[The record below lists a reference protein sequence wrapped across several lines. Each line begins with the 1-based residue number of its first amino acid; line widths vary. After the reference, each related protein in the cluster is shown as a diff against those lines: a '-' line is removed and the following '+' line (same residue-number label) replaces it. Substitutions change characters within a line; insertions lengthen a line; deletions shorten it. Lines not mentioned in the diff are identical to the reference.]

1 MDKLIGTV
9 LGGCEIVQ
17 EIGQGGMGVVYK
29 ARQISLDREVAIK
42 VLAHHLAVD
51 QNFVRRFQHEARAVA
66 KVNHPNILTVF
77 DVGEENGIYYMVMEF
92 INGRSMSEILTDKE
106 LLPPKEAS
114 DVVRQAALGLE
125 RAQSA
130 GIIHRD
136 IKPDNIMFTEQHIVK
151 VSDFGLAKEVENSM
165 TMTDAVMGT
174 PAYMS
179 PEQCDGKKLA
189 GRTDIYSLGGTFYRM
204 VTGRLPFEAE
214 TAMSMMYRHKHE
226 PLVPPHEI
234 VPAIPVSVSRVVVK
248 MMAKQREE
256 RYQTMG
262 EVIKAIDAAWE
273 EAETGKAT
281 AHETSKALEATIRLD
296 ASGEPIS
303 APAVKSPALKPATVQ
318 GPTVSQTGVT
328 QDPERARELAT
339 EAEAALVRGDV
350 LSAVRLLQQALRL
363 DTQNETLRQRLTG
376 LVTPEVRKL
385 VEAGKKMLVNGQY
398 SEAARAFRNA
408 VDLDPADEEARSFLD
423 KAEGRL
429 LDKRNS
435 INEIRQ
441 LIKEMKFDEVVKRWE
456 ESPPEVREKNL
467 EKQVERIRDVTIPA
481 RQLAAQADD
490 SSAKGRLEEAVGL
503 YQKVMELDPNNQRAK
518 EGLKEVQRKKSRAD
532 VMLKEGYERFV
543 ARDFDKA
550 IEIWQ
555 NILNVLP
562 GDDQVRKRLGEAYNE
577 AINDA
582 KGKEGGAAKIIKYY
596 KGLIELQPGNRD
608 ARALLEKEEVRLRD
622 INEFSDK
629 ASRAFSKRKYGQ
641 AAKYWEKLLEMDP
654 QNRKI
659 TASLKVARQKRSNRR
674 IRNLTGF
681 IVFLLILA
689 AGGVYYSET
698 DMFQRAEAAANRGDV
713 LGALDILRR
722 PRFDIPV
729 IIFKEKYQAK
739 ILELRKTQMRTEADR
754 LYKGGK
760 TEEAVTMLEDLLK
773 LAGDEDRAEKKRVEK
788 MMHKWKAEDLR
799 KSAEAAENA
808 GRLAEAAKLFTSLSA
823 EAGAAGETELV
834 TSATAK
840 SRVLTILATLEES
853 TKMDIGERV
862 NLLKEAVG
870 VMPDYPRLQALIKQG
885 GYDFKVA
892 ADKLREGERL
902 VDERSFR
909 EALTILED
917 VSRLDPSLTDAR
929 IMAAF
934 AKDNLYCAGLN
945 MALIPPKGMSKFSSN
960 PHWRGSDR
968 TKSFCID
975 LYEYPNAKGSEVKTS
990 ITFLD
995 AVSSCRQLGKR
1006 LCKADEWEYA
1016 CAGPKRLRYPY
1027 GGTLIEGRCNFG
1039 IGAGKEAA
1047 GSRPGC
1053 VSPFGI
1059 FDMTGNVTEWT
1070 ENRAATGNEA
1080 RQFISG
1086 GNWGLG
1092 ADESTC
1098 TSRVAFSPILMNNT
1112 LGFRCCADL
1121 PPQEGAEPESE
1132 P

>member
-114 DVVRQAALGLE
+114 DVVRQSALGLE
-125 RAQSA
+125 RAQTA

-136 IKPDNIMFTEQHIVK
+136 IKPDNIMVTQQGIVK

-165 TMTDAVMGT
+165 TVTDAVMGT

-179 PEQCDGKKLA
+179 PEQCDGKKLD

-226 PLVPPHEI
+226 PLVPPHEVI
-234 VPAIPVSVSRVVVK
+234 PAVPVSVSKVVVK

-273 EAETGKAT
+273 EAETGKVAT
-281 AHETSKALEATIRLD
+281 HETSKALEATIRLD
-296 ASGEPIS
+296 ASGDPVS
-303 APAVKSPALKPATVQ
+303 APAVKPSALKPAAAP
-318 GPTVSQTGVT
+318 GPVVSETGIT

-339 EAEAALVRGDV
+339 EAEAAFVRGDV

-363 DTQNETLRQRLTG
+363 DTQNETLRQRLSG
-376 LVTPEVRKL
+376 LVSPEVRKL

-398 SEAARAFRNA
+398 SESARAFRNA
-408 VDLDPADEEARSFLD
+408 VDLDPGDEEARNLLD

-456 ESPPEVREKNL
+456 ELPPEVREKNL

-481 RQLAAQADD
+481 RQLVAQADENNT
-490 SSAKGRLEEAVGL
+490 KGLLEESVGL
-503 YQKVMELDPNNQRAK
+503 YQKVLELDPNNQRAK

-543 ARDFDKA
+543 ARDYDKA
-550 IEIWQ
+550 IDIWQ
-555 NILNVLP
+555 NILKVLP
-562 GDDQVRKRLGEAYNE
+562 GDDQVRKKLGEAYNE
-577 AINDA
+577 AISDA
-582 KGKEGGAAKIIKYY
+582 KGKDGGAAKIVKLC
-596 KGLIELQPGNRD
+596 KELIELQPNNRD
-608 ARALLEKEEVRLRD
+608 ARALLEKEEERLRD
-622 INEFSDK
+622 INELGEK

-641 AAKYWEKLLEMDP
+641 AAKYWEQLLDKDP

-659 TASLKVARQKRSNRR
+659 TASLKVAKKKRSSRR
-674 IRNLTGF
+674 IRNFIGF
-681 IVFLLILA
+681 IVFLLIVA
-689 AGGVYYSET
+689 AGGVYYNET
-698 DMFQRAEAAANRGDV
+698 DLFKRADAAAYRGDV
-713 LGALDILRR
+713 SGALNILEH

-729 IIFKEKYQAK
+729 IIFKEKQQAK
-739 ILELRKTQMRTEADR
+739 ILDLRKSEMRMEADR
-754 LYKGGK
+754 LYKEGK
-760 TEEAVTMLEDLLK
+760 TEDAVARLEDLLK
-773 LAGDEDRAEKKRVEK
+773 LAGDEDRIEKKRVEK
-788 MMHKWKAEDLR
+788 IMHKWKAEDLR
-799 KSAEAAENA
+799 KSAESAEAA
-808 GRLAEAAKLFTSLSA
+808 GRLGEAAKLFTSLSA
-823 EAGAAGETELV
+823 EADAAGETELV
-834 TSATAK
+834 AASSAK
-840 SRVLTILATLEES
+840 GRVLGILATLEES

-870 VMPDYPRLQALIKQG
+870 IMPEYPRLQALIKQS
-885 GYDFKVA
+885 GYDFKA
-892 ADKLREGERL
+892 AAEKLREGERL
-902 VDERSFR
+902 VDDRSFR
-909 EALTILED
+909 EALPLLED
-917 VSRLDPSLTDAR
+917 ASRLDPSLTNAR

-934 AKDNLYCAGLN
+934 AKDNLFCMNLN
-945 MALIPPKGMSKFSSN
+945 MVMVPPKGMSKFSTN

-968 TKSFCID
+968 AKSFCID
-975 LYEYPNAKGSEVKTS
+975 LYEYPNTKGAEAKTS

-995 AVSSCRQLGKR
+995 ALSSCRQLGKR

-1016 CAGPKRLRYPY
+1016 CSGPKRFRYPY
-1027 GGTLIEGRCNFG
+1027 GATLVEGRCNFG
-1039 IGAGKEAA
+1039 VGTGKETA

-1053 VSPFGI
+1053 VSPFGV

-1086 GNWGLG
+1086 GNSALG

-1121 PPQEGAEPESE
+1121 PPGEGAEAEEAP
-1132 P
+1132 